1 MRTAFNE
8 HGEKALWFL
17 ARRFGRASWDML
29 HGRELD
35 CLWLELIAFFGLLF
49 CVTIVCWRLCAF
61 DQSVRYRCG
70 LGGKAMQREE

>member
-8 HGEKALWFL
+8 HGGKALWFL

-49 CVTIVCWRLCAF
+49 CVTIVCWR
-61 DQSVRYRCG
+61 
-70 LGGKAMQREE
+70 